1 MSSRPALALAAVA
14 TELALTGC
22 SAVSFVGGLVSGPMD
37 AAATYQEMITE
48 SGLTRVGSA
57 IWSAGHLD
65 VVAFGDQASPEGT
78 QLARQRGGGTT
89 RTAERGRAYGVM
101 PASALDVAGID
112 ARARAAAPDCS
123 RYLIRADVLPEGTV
137 AVELECQD
145 DDRRYVGFGSGA
157 ITPVVPEAP
166 DGTAVRMLTAALPRA
181 QDAGI
186 TTIQEL
192 STFPSR
198 FDAVTVTVPD
208 SAPLSDG
215 STCPYKVDLGA
226 ATWRCDPYPEPAPSF
241 PMPDAA
247 ALLAVA
253 AKGDAEV
260 MAAGGYGAL
269 SGMQVSRAGGLRE
282 PVVSFGEAFKT
293 QYYYDLAGNRVA

>member
-14 TELALTGC
+14 TGLALTGC

-166 DGTAVRMLTAALPRA
+166 DGTAVRMLTAALPYLTADDLRDTPAGQALIAEGRGWTPKTERDRRA
-181 QDAGI
+181 LAILND
-186 TTIQEL
+186 
-192 STFPSR
+192 P
-198 FDAVTVTVPD
+198 TVP
-208 SAPLSDG
+208 AGTRHIL
-215 STCPYKVDLGA
+215 
-226 ATWRCDPYPEPAPSF
+226 
-241 PMPDAA
+241 
-247 ALLAVA
+247 
-253 AKGDAEV
+253 AKGIHLLHKLER
-260 MAAGGYGAL
+260 MTG
-269 SGMQVSRAGGLRE
+269 R
-282 PVVSFGEAFKT
+282 
-293 QYYYDLAGNRVA
+293 

>member
-1 MSSRPALALAAVA
+1 MLSRPALALAAAA
-14 TELALTGC
+14 TGLALTGC
-22 SAVSFVGGLVSGPMD
+22 SALSSLGGMVSGPMD
-37 AAATYQEMITE
+37 AAATYQEMIAE

-57 IWSAGHLD
+57 NWSAGRVA
-65 VVAFGDQASPEGT
+65 VVAFGDQASPEGKE
-78 QLARQRGGGTT
+78 LARLRGGGTT
-89 RTAERGRAYGVM
+89 TTAERGRAYGVI
-101 PASALDVAGID
+101 PASELDVAGID

-123 RYLIRADVLPEGTV
+123 GYIIRADVLPEGTV
-137 AVELECQD
+137 AVELDCQD

-186 TTIQEL
+186 TTIQGL
-192 STFPSR
+192 TTFPSQ
-198 FDAVTVTVPD
+198 FDAVTVTVPP

-215 STCPYKVDLGA
+215 STCLHTIDLGA
-226 ATWRCDPYPEPAPSF
+226 ATWRCDPFSEPSPTF

-260 MAAGGYGAL
+260 MAAGGYGAM

-282 PVVSFGEAFKT
+282 PVVSFGEPFKT
-293 QYYYDLAGNRVA
+293 QYYYDLAGNRIA